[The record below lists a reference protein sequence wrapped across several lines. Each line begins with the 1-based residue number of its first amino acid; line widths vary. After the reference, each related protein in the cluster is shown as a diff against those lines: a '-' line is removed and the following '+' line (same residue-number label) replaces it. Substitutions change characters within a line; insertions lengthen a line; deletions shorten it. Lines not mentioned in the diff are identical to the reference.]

1 MKAKKSLGQNFLID
15 LSIVQQIIDA
25 AQISPDETVVEV
37 GPGTGVLTEEL
48 VQKAKQVI
56 AVELDDELIPL
67 LTKKFKD
74 QENFQLIHHDA
85 LNYQPPTEPYKLV
98 ANFPYYITS
107 PLINHYLLEQFQNG
121 NPPTQ
126 MTIMV
131 QKEVA
136 EKIMA
141 KSKHSVLS
149 LQVHLFGEPEL
160 VCIVPRDAFDP
171 MPKVDSAVLNI
182 KIHPEPKI
190 KGDLKKI
197 FWMFHISF
205 AQKRKKLSN
214 NLAAALKRDPKEI
227 RKLLESLKIHQDA
240 RAEAL
245 TMDEWAKLL
254 DALSSDQHS

>member
-15 LSIVQQIIDA
+15 LSVVQQIIDA
-25 AQISPDETVVEV
+25 ANISKDETVVEV

-48 VQKAKQVI
+48 VQKAKHVT
-56 AVELDDELIPL
+56 AVELDEDL
-67 LTKKFKD
+67 LPFLRMRFKQAD
-74 QENFQLIHHDA
+74 NFTLIHHDA
-85 LNYQPPTEPYKLV
+85 LNYQPPSEPYKLV

-121 NPPTQ
+121 KPPTQ

-160 VCIVPRDAFDP
+160 VCIVPREAFEP
-171 MPKVDSAVLNI
+171 RPKVDSAVLNI
-182 KIHPEPKI
+182 KIHKEPKI

-214 NLAAALKRDPKEI
+214 NLAAALKRDPKET
-227 RKLLESLKIHQDA
+227 REFLESLKIHPDA

-254 DALSSDQHS
+254 SALSSDQHS